1 LIADMR
7 SEAQDSGLIQLID
20 ACEEI
25 GRGMMA
31 LDADDKLAGSYPFL
45 TMLSVAVCGWLMER
59 LGRATEGATGDAAFL
74 AMKKAATRF
83 YVEQIVPEALG
94 LKAAA
99 TARADVLYSVE
110 AQAFAA

>member
-1 LIADMR
+1 
-7 SEAQDSGLIQLID
+7 
-20 ACEEI
+20 
-25 GRGMMA
+25 
-31 LDADDKLAGSYPFL
+31 
-45 TMLSVAVCGWLMER
+45 MER